1 MTLASELT
9 APSGIL
15 DARWPDPVGRK
26 RPETGQRANSTR
38 ECERREGIRISP
50 FSLGAC
56 PRVLRGFRGS
66 QTLKPRSLQGFRGT
80 QAGTPRSLLGFRGPR
95 RYRLVFYMVLEA
107 SRGRNLVFYEVLAP
121 PQALE
126 PRILRDFRGSQ
137 GPK

>member
-1 MTLASELT
+1 M
-9 APSGIL
+9 

-66 QTLKPRSLQGFRGT
+66 QTLKPRCLQGFRGT

-107 SRGRNLVFYEVLAP
+107 LYFTSLYA

-126 PRILRDFRGSQ
+126 PRILRGCRGSQ